1 MGSNRGWLSRLVWS
15 GVVGTTVVVL
25 STLLLLI
32 IGSANPSQA
41 QDVAS
46 DIVGIPLLPGVG
58 LASIFFGS
66 WQAFHQGQIAPGPP
80 VSIVIV
86 VDLLIIFVTGSLY
99 TAGDLRRRMFT
110 LRCIST
116 GEFGG
121 GGSCGIR
128 YDFDGATQTFVF
140 LCSGRGDCQHDG
152 RSASRFFGKSREL
165 RRRRRSPV
173 LFVGNTA
180 CTGLVSDKG
189 NV

>member
-25 STLLLLI
+25 STLLILI
-32 IGSANPSQA
+32 IGSANPSEA

-58 LASIFFGS
+58 RVSIFFGS
-66 WQAFHQGQIAPGPP
+66 WQAFHQGQIALVPP
-80 VSIVIV
+80 VSIV
-86 VDLLIIFVTGSLY
+86 VDLLIIFVIWEFVM
-99 TAGDLRRRMFT
+99 AGDLRRRMFT

-152 RSASRFFGKSREL
+152 RSPSRLFGKSREL